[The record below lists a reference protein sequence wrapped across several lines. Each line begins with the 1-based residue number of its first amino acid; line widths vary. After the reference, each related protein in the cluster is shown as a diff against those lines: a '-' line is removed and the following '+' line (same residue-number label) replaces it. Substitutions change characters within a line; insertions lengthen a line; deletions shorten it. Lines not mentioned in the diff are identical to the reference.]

1 MKKSKKQCKKMSLK
15 TKDRLL
21 TTASVFTVIT
31 PLLVTLGINFNEYF
45 IARGAGVQV
54 GFGGALAILLVV
66 LLAKD
71 KLTVFKGVWGY
82 LVVFLLAVFLKPIID
97 DIVLL
102 TGMALTG
109 KAADSIFIQI
119 PLRRVRGARG
129 RTEQANTSNNSDFIK
144 MIDDRLKQYG
154 GKRNE

>member
-1 MKKSKKQCKKMSLK
+1 MKKSKKQRKKMSLK

-129 RTEQANTSNNSDFIK
+129 RTEQTESNNSDFIN
-144 MIDDRLKQYG
+144 MIDERLKQYG

>member
-1 MKKSKKQCKKMSLK
+1 MAKTKKPHKKMSLK

-54 GFGGALAILLVV
+54 GFGGALAILLVI
-66 LLAKD
+66 LLARD
-71 KLTVFKGVWGY
+71 KLTAFKGVWGY

-129 RTEQANTSNNSDFIK
+129 RTEQSDNSNDFIK
-144 MIDDRLKQYG
+144 MIDERLKQYG

>member
-1 MKKSKKQCKKMSLK
+1 MTKSKKPRKKMSLK

-21 TTASVFTVIT
+21 TTASVITVIT

-45 IARGAGVQV
+45 IARGAGIQV
-54 GFGGALAILLVV
+54 GFGGALAILLVI
-66 LLAKD
+66 LLARD
-71 KLTVFKGVWGY
+71 KLTAFKGVWGY

-102 TGMALTG
+102 TGMALAG

-119 PLRRVRGARG
+119 PLRRVRVARG
-129 RTEQANTSNNSDFIK
+129 RTEADNSSDFIK

>member
-1 MKKSKKQCKKMSLK
+1 MKKSKKARKKMSLK

-21 TTASVFTVIT
+21 TTASVLTVIT

-54 GFGGALAILLVV
+54 GFGGALAILLVI

-109 KAADSIFIQI
+109 KVADSIFIQI

-129 RTEQANTSNNSDFIK
+129 RTEQTDNNNSDFIK
-144 MIDDRLKQYG
+144 MIDERLKQYG

>member
-1 MKKSKKQCKKMSLK
+1 MTKSKKPRKKMSLK

-31 PLLVTLGINFNEYF
+31 PLLVTIGINFKEYF

-54 GFGGALAILLVV
+54 GFGGALAILLVI
-66 LLAKD
+66 LLARD
-71 KLTVFKGVWGY
+71 KLTAFKGVWGY

-102 TGMALTG
+102 TGMALAG

-129 RTEQANTSNNSDFIK
+129 RTEQTDNSNDFIK
-144 MIDDRLKQYG
+144 MIDERLKQHG

>member
-1 MKKSKKQCKKMSLK
+1 MTKSKKPRKKLSLK

-21 TTASVFTVIT
+21 TTASVFTVII

-54 GFGGALAILLVV
+54 GFGGALAILLVI
-66 LLAKD
+66 LLARD
-71 KLTVFKGVWGY
+71 KLTAFKGVWGY

-129 RTEQANTSNNSDFIK
+129 RTEQADSNNSDFIK
-144 MIDDRLKQYG
+144 MIDERLKQYG

>member
-1 MKKSKKQCKKMSLK
+1 MTKSKKPRKKMSLK

-21 TTASVFTVIT
+21 TTASVITVIT

-54 GFGGALAILLVV
+54 GFGGALAILLVI

-129 RTEQANTSNNSDFIK
+129 RTEQAESNNSDFIK

>member
-1 MKKSKKQCKKMSLK
+1 MTKSKKPHKKMSLK

-109 KAADSIFIQI
+109 KVADSIFIQI
-119 PLRRVRGARG
+119 PLRRVRAARG
-129 RTEQANTSNNSDFIK
+129 RTEQTDNSSDFIK

>member
-1 MKKSKKQCKKMSLK
+1 MTKSKKVRKKMSLR
-15 TKDRLL
+15 TKDRWL

-71 KLTVFKGVWGY
+71 KLTAFKGVWGY
-82 LVVFLLAVFLKPIID
+82 LVVFLFAVFLKPIID

-119 PLRRVRGARG
+119 PLKRVRVARG
-129 RTEQANTSNNSDFIK
+129 RTEQADNSNDFIK

>member
-1 MKKSKKQCKKMSLK
+1 MTKSKKPRKKMSLK

-21 TTASVFTVIT
+21 TTASVLTVIT

-45 IARGAGVQV
+45 VARGAGIQV
-54 GFGGALAILLVV
+54 GFGGALALLLII

-102 TGMALTG
+102 TGMALAG

-119 PLRRVRGARG
+119 PLRRVRVARG
-129 RTEQANTSNNSDFIK
+129 RTEQSDNSNDFIK

>member
-1 MKKSKKQCKKMSLK
+1 MTKSKKPRKKMSLK

-21 TTASVFTVIT
+21 TTASVLTVIT

-45 IARGAGVQV
+45 VARGAGIQV
-54 GFGGALAILLVV
+54 GFGGALALLLII

-102 TGMALTG
+102 TGMALAG

-119 PLRRVRGARG
+119 PLRRVRVARG
-129 RTEQANTSNNSDFIK
+129 RTEQSDNSSDFIK

>member
-1 MKKSKKQCKKMSLK
+1 MTKSKKQRKKMSLK

-54 GFGGALAILLVV
+54 GFGGALAILLIV

-71 KLTVFKGVWGY
+71 KLTAFKGVWGY

-119 PLRRVRGARG
+119 PLKRVRAERG
-129 RTEQANTSNNSDFIK
+129 RTEQADNSYDFIK
-144 MIDDRLKQYG
+144 LIDDRLKQYG

>member
-1 MKKSKKQCKKMSLK
+1 MTKTKKARKKMSLK

-21 TTASVFTVIT
+21 TTASVLTVIT

-54 GFGGALAILLVV
+54 GFGGALAILLVI

-71 KLTVFKGVWGY
+71 KLTMFKGVWGY

-109 KAADSIFIQI
+109 KVADSIFIQI

-129 RTEQANTSNNSDFIK
+129 RTEQTDNSNDFIK

>member
-1 MKKSKKQCKKMSLK
+1 MTKSKKPRKKMSLK

-21 TTASVFTVIT
+21 TTASVITVIT
-31 PLLVTLGINFNEYF
+31 PLLVTLGINFKEYF

-54 GFGGALAILLVV
+54 GFGGALAILLVI
-66 LLAKD
+66 LLARD
-71 KLTVFKGVWGY
+71 KLTAFKGVWGY

-102 TGMALTG
+102 TGMALAG

-129 RTEQANTSNNSDFIK
+129 RTEQTDNSNDFIK
-144 MIDDRLKQYG
+144 MIDERLKQHG

>member
-1 MKKSKKQCKKMSLK
+1 MKKSKKPHKKMSLK

-45 IARGAGVQV
+45 IARGSGVQV
-54 GFGGALAILLVV
+54 GFGGALAILLIV

-71 KLTVFKGVWGY
+71 KLTAFKGVWGY

-109 KAADSIFIQI
+109 KVADSIFIQI
-119 PLRRVRGARG
+119 PLRRVRAARG
-129 RTEQANTSNNSDFIK
+129 RTEHSDNSNDFIK

>member
-1 MKKSKKQCKKMSLK
+1 MKKSKKQHKKMSLK

-21 TTASVFTVIT
+21 TTASIFTVIT

-54 GFGGALAILLVV
+54 GFGGALALLLII

-102 TGMALTG
+102 TGMALAG

-129 RTEQANTSNNSDFIK
+129 RTEQADSNNSDFIK
-144 MIDDRLKQYG
+144 MIDERLKQYG

>member
-1 MKKSKKQCKKMSLK
+1 MTKTKKERKKMSLK

-31 PLLVTLGINFNEYF
+31 PLLVTVGINFNEYF
-45 IARGAGVQV
+45 ARGAGVQV
-54 GFGGALAILLVV
+54 GFGGALAILLVI
-66 LLAKD
+66 LLARD

-109 KAADSIFIQI
+109 KVADSIFIQI

-129 RTEQANTSNNSDFIK
+129 RTEQTDNNNSDFIK

>member
-1 MKKSKKQCKKMSLK
+1 MTKSKKPRKKMSLK

-21 TTASVFTVIT
+21 TTASVITVIT

-45 IARGAGVQV
+45 IARGAGIQV

-71 KLTVFKGVWGY
+71 KLTAFKGVWGY

-119 PLRRVRGARG
+119 PLRRVRVARG
-129 RTEQANTSNNSDFIK
+129 RTEADNSSDFIK

>member
-1 MKKSKKQCKKMSLK
+1 MKKSKKPRKKMSLK
-15 TKDRLL
+15 TKDSLL

-102 TGMALTG
+102 TGMALVG

-119 PLRRVRGARG
+119 PLRRVRVARG
-129 RTEQANTSNNSDFIK
+129 RTEQSDNSSDFIK
-144 MIDDRLKQYG
+144 LIDDRLKQYG

>member
-1 MKKSKKQCKKMSLK
+1 MRKSKKPRKKMSLK

-21 TTASVFTVIT
+21 TTASVLTVIT

-45 IARGAGVQV
+45 IARGSGVQV
-54 GFGGALAILLVV
+54 GFGGALAILLVI
-66 LLAKD
+66 LLARD

-109 KAADSIFIQI
+109 KVADSIFIQI

-129 RTEQANTSNNSDFIK
+129 RTEQAESNNSDFIK
-144 MIDDRLKQYG
+144 MIDERLKQYG

>member
-1 MKKSKKQCKKMSLK
+1 MTKSKKQRKKLSLK

-31 PLLVTLGINFNEYF
+31 PLLVTLGINFKEYF

-54 GFGGALAILLVV
+54 GFGGALAILLVI
-66 LLAKD
+66 LLARD
-71 KLTVFKGVWGY
+71 KLTAFKGVWGY

-102 TGMALTG
+102 TGMALAG

-129 RTEQANTSNNSDFIK
+129 RTEQTDNSNDFIK
-144 MIDDRLKQYG
+144 MIDERLKQHG

>member
-1 MKKSKKQCKKMSLK
+1 MAKTKKPHKKMSLK

-66 LLAKD
+66 LLARD
-71 KLTVFKGVWGY
+71 KLTAFKGVWGY

-129 RTEQANTSNNSDFIK
+129 RTEQTDNSNDFIK
-144 MIDDRLKQYG
+144 MIDERLKQYG